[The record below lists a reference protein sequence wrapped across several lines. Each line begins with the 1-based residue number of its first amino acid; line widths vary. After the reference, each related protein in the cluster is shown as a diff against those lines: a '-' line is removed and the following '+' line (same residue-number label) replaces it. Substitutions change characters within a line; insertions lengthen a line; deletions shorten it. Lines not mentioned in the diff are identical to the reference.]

1 MTSQTTKP
9 NPLPSR
15 KTKIVATVGPS
26 TRTPEMIRELIIAGV
41 NVFRLNFSHGTHEQH
56 LELFKIIREQ
66 AKELDQQIAI
76 LQDLAG
82 PKIRITPIKEEHATI
97 YDMGTIRLRTA
108 PRPGELS
115 SADVIYVEELRP
127 HTFLLPGQPILLAD
141 GVIMLEA
148 RSIEGE
154 EVICEVIKGGRL
166 RSRVGIAFPDSAID
180 LRATTSKDLE
190 DVSWGIR
197 HGVDYVAISFVQS
210 ADDVHNLREI
220 IKKQGG
226 HTRIISKIERKKALD
241 HIDEIAAASDG
252 IMVARGDLGLEVPL
266 EKLPRLQKNL
276 IDLGNANGIPVIVA
290 TQMLASM
297 VTSVRPT
304 RAEVTDVANA
314 VTCGA
319 DAVMLS
325 DETAIGEHPLES
337 VRYLSAIAKE
347 AERSLEFDPDSVQ
360 RRSCSVN
367 PVPDAIAYAATAAA
381 EKINAQAIIACT
393 ETGTSSRLLAK
404 YRPNKPL
411 FGASPKET
419 SLRRMALYRGVI
431 PVRVEAV
438 LSHHQEV
445 EGALEAI
452 KESFQLDA
460 GALAV
465 VISGLSVSQPGST
478 SIVEIVSIK

>member
-1 MTSQTTKP
+1 MD
-9 NPLPSR
+9 
-15 KTKIVATVGPS
+15 
-26 TRTPEMIRELIIAGV
+26 E
-41 NVFRLNFSHGTHEQH
+41 
-56 LELFKIIREQ
+56 
-66 AKELDQQIAI
+66 
-76 LQDLAG
+76 
-82 PKIRITPIKEEHATI
+82 
-97 YDMGTIRLRTA
+97 IRLRSA
-108 PRPGELS
+108 PRAGELS
-115 SADVIYVEELRP
+115 TSKVLYVEELKP
-127 HTFLLPGQPILLAD
+127 HTFLEPGQPILLAD
-141 GVIMLEA
+141 GIIMLEA

-154 EVICEVIKGGRL
+154 EVVCQVIKGGRL

-180 LRATTSKDLE
+180 LRATTSKDLD
-190 DVSWGIR
+190 DVTWGVK

-226 HTRIISKIERKKALD
+226 HTRIIAKIERKKALD
-241 HIDEIAAASDG
+241 HIEDITAAADG

-276 IDLGNANGIPVIVA
+276 IDRANAHGIPVIVA

-314 VTCGA
+314 VACGA

-325 DETAIGEHPLES
+325 DETAIGEHPIAS
-337 VRYLSAIAKE
+337 VSYLSTIALE
-347 AERSLEFDPDSVQ
+347 AERSMEFDPDSVQ
-360 RRSCSVN
+360 RRSCSIN

-381 EKINAQAIIACT
+381 QKIKASAIIACT
-393 ETGTSSRLLAK
+393 ETATSARLLSK
-404 YRPNKPL
+404 YRPNQTL
-411 FGASPKET
+411 FGASPKDT

-431 PVRVEAV
+431 PMRVDAV

-445 EGALEAI
+445 EGAISAI
-452 KESFQLDA
+452 KEKFQLES
-460 GALAV
+460 GQLAV

-478 SIVEIVSIK
+478 SLVEIVSIK

>member
-1 MTSQTTKP
+1 MTIDLAKP
-9 NPLPSR
+9 RPLPTR
-15 KTKIVATVGPS
+15 KTKIVATIGPS
-26 TRTPEMIRELIIAGV
+26 TRTPEMIRELIIGGV

-56 LELFKIIREQ
+56 LEVFRLIREQ
-66 AKELDQQIAI
+66 AKELEQHVAI

-82 PKIRITPIKEEHATI
+82 PKIRITPIEEGHATI
-97 YDMGTIRLRTA
+97 YDMATIRLRSA

-115 SADVIYVEELRP
+115 TVDVLYIEELKP
-127 HTFLLPGQPILLAD
+127 HTFLEPGQPILLAD

-154 EVICEVIKGGRL
+154 EVVCEVIKGGRL
-166 RSRVGIAFPDSAID
+166 RSRVGIAFPDSAVD

-190 DVSWGIR
+190 DVAWGIR

-210 ADDVHNLREI
+210 ADDVHNLREV

-226 HTRIISKIERKKALD
+226 HTRIIAKIERKKALD
-241 HIDEIAAASDG
+241 HIEQIVAASDG

-266 EKLPRLQKNL
+266 EQLPRLQKHL
-276 IDLGNANGIPVIVA
+276 IDRANAHGVPVIVA

-314 VTCGA
+314 VACGA

-337 VRYLSAIAKE
+337 VRYLVAIAKE
-347 AERSLEFDPDSVQ
+347 AERSFEFDPESVQ
-360 RRSCSVN
+360 QRSCSVN
-367 PVPDAIAYAATAAA
+367 PVPDAIAFAATAAS
-381 EKINAQAIIACT
+381 EKIDAAAIIACT
-393 ETGTSSRLLAK
+393 ETGTSARLLSK
-404 YRPNKPL
+404 YRPKKPL
-411 FGASPKET
+411 FGASPKDT

-445 EGALEAI
+445 EGALESLKAAY
-452 KESFQLDA
+452 KLDI
-460 GALAV
+460 GALTV